1 MASAAQIAANRAN
14 SRRSTGPASE
24 AGKAASSQNACKLGL
39 ASNTF
44 RVLSV
49 EDQENF
55 DNYVEGLRAEYQ
67 PATLME
73 RTLLFKMAQHYWY
86 SQRALIAQDQ
96 CFGDNFEPLNQQ
108 AAQRFLALMLRYHST
123 HDRAFHKYRQELE
136 KLQARRKQEPVKQEI
151 ATVRLATIKLK
162 HECAAQSNGAAR
174 VSKRTTA
181 ERQAETSTIPFA
193 A

>member
-1 MASAAQIAANRAN
+1 MSSAAQIAANRAN
-14 SRRSTGPASE
+14 SKLSTGPTSE
-24 AGKAASSQNACKLGL
+24 TGKTASSQNARKLGL

-55 DNYVEGLRAEYQ
+55 DNYVEELRAEYR

-86 SQRALIAQDQ
+86 SQRALIAQDL

-108 AAQRFLALMLRYHST
+108 ATQRFMALMLRYHST

-136 KLQARRKQEPVKQEI
+136 QLQERRKQEPVKRE
-151 ATVRLATIKLK
+151 TSEVRLATLKLK
-162 HECAAQSNGAAR
+162 HERAERSSGTAR
-174 VSKRTTA
+174 VGKRTAA
-181 ERQAETSTIPFA
+181 ELQAETSSSPFA